1 MAIQVYDMGLDF
13 TKGEGTSIS
22 DFRLKQAQAN
32 QADATANKY
41 DADRV
46 ETERKNA
53 AAEKQKADFE
63 AITVKNTDPQTGKIN
78 REGMEGDTYNYLL
91 QHDPKAAAD
100 FGKAVT
106 GERKVQIEIRDKQ
119 SANTQRYAKHFIN
132 NTSYATGYFLADEMT
147 KNGNPDGATFKEI
160 LDKDPNMTP
169 EQMREMAMPFAPAD
183 MQDPNLVNA
192 GNRHANTNPYSSV
205 PDVPI
210 EQSAA
215 SEATEVTADKNRDS
229 REVISKNNI
238 LAQNER
244 QRINHGFKKQ
254 MQLDKIKGVTSKASL
269 EMMADNL
276 SVDASVDLVDKLFT
290 LVEENPSSTATPFR
304 GLNKLAMTLWSTIV
318 PDYEGETPSIVASG
332 MINLL
337 ISTADGLARKGR
349 LSNQSRE
356 RIEQVLGGGFF
367 TTPASMKAGLREVKK
382 ILLTSRNSP
391 VAGGEQQVDTEAGTT
406 ESGDQIQDIDGDDEK
421 FWEDD

>member
-1 MAIQVYDMGLDF
+1 
-13 TKGEGTSIS
+13 
-22 DFRLKQAQAN
+22 
-32 QADATANKY
+32 
-41 DADRV
+41 
-46 ETERKNA
+46 
-53 AAEKQKADFE
+53 
-63 AITVKNTDPQTGKIN
+63 
-78 REGMEGDTYNYLL
+78 
-91 QHDPKAAAD
+91 
-100 FGKAVT
+100 
-106 GERKVQIEIRDKQ
+106 
-119 SANTQRYAKHFIN
+119 
-132 NTSYATGYFLADEMT
+132 
-147 KNGNPDGATFKEI
+147 
-160 LDKDPNMTP
+160 
-169 EQMREMAMPFAPAD
+169 
-183 MQDPNLVNA
+183 
-192 GNRHANTNPYSSV
+192 
-205 PDVPI
+205 
-210 EQSAA
+210 
-215 SEATEVTADKNRDS
+215 
-229 REVISKNNI
+229 
-238 LAQNER
+238 
-244 QRINHGFKKQ
+244 